1 MATGDSFIGALD
13 ISPLSDDTF
22 AAKRGPLL
30 NSRTIYGGELMAQAL
45 MVAQH
50 TVPPDFDVHSMHCY
64 FLGKSSPTLPNA
76 YKVQKLLESRSFSHR
91 TVEAYQLDEN
101 RVDTSVPA
109 AFRMECSFKA
119 PEEDAASFVGPM
131 PKVLPPQK
139 LGSILK
145 FMDSLDPAKLTGV
158 QKERLRMLRGF
169 AANSPMEV
177 RFCEPALLLGL
188 EPNSSGRL
196 HAWMRLRTPPS
207 YSGSFS
213 RYRNAM
219 LAYFSD
225 GLLLWVNVTE
235 PRPVY
240 FMVTLSQSIWFHN
253 PSICPEPTDWLLME
267 TRAQYVG
274 GTLTLSFG
282 SFWDTEGNLLASMS
296 QQGLLRTTLLTPVPS
311 ETSMANKARDNYVE
325 NKPDKQKNGLENH
338 TSLSTQSNLRL

>member
-1 MATGDSFIGALD
+1 
-13 ISPLSDDTF
+13 
-22 AAKRGPLL
+22 
-30 NSRTIYGGELMAQAL
+30 MAQAL

-64 FLGKSSPTLPNA
+64 FLGKSSPALPNA
-76 YKVQKLLESRSFSHR
+76 YKVQKLLDSRSFSHR
-91 TVEAYQLDEN
+91 TVEAYQLEEN
-101 RVDTSVPA
+101 RADTSVPA

-131 PKVLPPQK
+131 PKVSPPEK

-145 FMDSLDPAKLTGV
+145 FMDNLDPAKLADV
-158 QKERLRMLRGF
+158 QKERIRLLRGF

-207 YSGSFS
+207 CSADFS

-225 GLLLWVNVTE
+225 ALLLWVNVTE

-253 PSICPEPTDWLLME
+253 PSICPDPTDWLLME
-267 TRAQYVG
+267 TRAQFVG

-282 SFWDTEGNLLASMS
+282 SFWDTEGNLLATMS
-296 QQGLLRTTLLTPVPS
+296 QQGLLRTTLMTPVPS
-311 ETSMANKARDNYVE
+311 QNSMANNAVDSSVERKPEKKAGMEDHS
-325 NKPDKQKNGLENH
+325 KPVV
-338 TSLSTQSNLRL
+338 RA